1 MNLIEK
7 AEQQIKSVIDN
18 VLKKHNVE
26 INYIIEI
33 PADKSFGDFAAN
45 VAMVGAKVLKMPP
58 VKIAEMLIAEI
69 DLSDTYCKSVSVAGP
84 GFINFS
90 LSDSWYIE
98 VLQNILDEK
107 QNYGKAEPKNK
118 KILVEFV
125 SANPTGPMHIGNARG
140 GAIGDT
146 LAETL
151 SWAGYDVER
160 EFYINDA
167 GNQIDKFA
175 MSLDLRYLQIY
186 DSEVELPEDAY
197 QGEDIKTHAKNFDKL
212 FGDKYVSADEKT
224 RRKALVDFALP
235 LNIAELKTDLKKYE
249 IEYDTWFPESR
260 LHKENEVD
268 RVIDILKARGYTYES
283 DGALWFNGDEYSVED
298 FVLVRATGVP
308 TYVVPDIA
316 YHYNKLVTR
325 GFDFAIDIFGADH
338 HGYVPRLRASLKA
351 LGIDDTRLSV
361 ILMQMVRLVSGGE
374 TVKLSKRSG
383 KAITLSTLLEEVPI
397 DAARFFFNLRE
408 ANTHFDFDLDLAI
421 QNNNENPVFY
431 VEYAHARICSL
442 LDLFDNNDNKVTD
455 LTLLKAPQETA
466 LIKQLA
472 LLPSEIEK
480 VAESY
485 NTARLTKYA
494 IETASLFHKFYDVCS
509 IRYAES
515 DDLKTARLSLCKAT
529 KTVIFN
535 VLALM
540 KITAP
545 DSM

>member
-7 AEQQIKSVIDN
+7 AQQQIKSIIDN
-18 VLKKHNVE
+18 VLQKHDVE
-26 INYIIEI
+26 INYIVEI
-33 PADKSFGDFAAN
+33 PAEKSFGDFAAN
-45 VAMVGAKVLKMPP
+45 VAMVGAKAFKMPP
-58 VKIAEMLIAEI
+58 VKIAEMFLAEI
-69 DLSDTYCKSVSVAGP
+69 DLTGTYFKEVSVAGP
-84 GFINFS
+84 GFINFT
-90 LSDSWYIE
+90 LSDSWYTE
-98 VLQNILDEK
+98 ALETVLTEK
-107 QNYGKAEPKNK
+107 KNYGKAEPKGK
-118 KILVEFV
+118 SVLVEFV

-151 SWAGYDVER
+151 SWAGYDVQR

-167 GNQIDKFA
+167 GNQIAKFA
-175 MSLDLRYLQIY
+175 MSLEVRYLQIY
-186 DSEVELPEDAY
+186 DDSVILPEDAY
-197 QGEDIKTHAKNFDKL
+197 QGEDIKTHAKNFAEKH
-212 FGDKYVSADEKT
+212 GDSFVSADEKT

-235 LNIAELKTDLKKYE
+235 LNVAELKTDLKKYE

-268 RVIDILKARGYTYES
+268 RVIDILKTRGYTYES

-298 FVLVRATGVP
+298 FVLVRANGIP

-325 GFDFAIDIFGADH
+325 KFDFAIDIFGADH

-408 ANTHFDFDLDLAI
+408 ANTHFDFDIDLAI

-442 LDLFDNNDNKVTD
+442 LELFGEEDAGDLE
-455 LTLLKAPQETA
+455 LLKTPQEMA

-485 NTARLTKYA
+485 NTARITKYA

-509 IRYAES
+509 VRNAES
-515 DDLKTARLSLCKAT
+515 DELRGARLALCRAT
-529 KTVIFN
+529 KTVIAN
-535 VLALM
+535 TVGLM